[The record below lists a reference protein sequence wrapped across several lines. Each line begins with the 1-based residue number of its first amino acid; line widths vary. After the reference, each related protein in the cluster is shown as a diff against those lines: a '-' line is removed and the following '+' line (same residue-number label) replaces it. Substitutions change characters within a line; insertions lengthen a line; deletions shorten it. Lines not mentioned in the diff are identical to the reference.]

1 MYFCFRWILVCF
13 KREFT
18 FEEIMYLWEV
28 LWTEIPCQ
36 SFLLLFCVA
45 ILDGQMNMIIE
56 NKFGLTEI
64 LKVNSFIFIN
74 LSFYTINNF
83 LH

>member
-64 LKVNSFIFIN
+64 LKVNSFIFFN